1 MMNELDKLILG
12 AAAAMV
18 VMHLIGPA
26 AIWGITRTVAECLL
40 VIPVLI
46 WAL

>member
-1 MMNELDKLILG
+1 MSELDKLILG
-12 AAAAMV
+12 AAAAVV
-18 VMHLIGPA
+18 VMQLIGPA
-26 AIWGITRTVAECLL
+26 AIWGITKMVAECLL